1 MTVLIVV
8 PTLGER
14 PEMLRRAL
22 ESIAAQGV
30 DVDIV
35 AVAPPG
41 KGVAELVA
49 EFGGRFVP
57 DPREGGQSGAINA
70 GIAAAAED
78 TEYFAWLCD
87 DDLLAPGSLR
97 ATTAA
102 LDARPEATLAFG
114 WCDYIDVED
123 RVVFRSRAGRIAD
136 WILRWGPNLVPQP
149 GSLAR
154 FSHVRE
160 LGGVDVAAT
169 QTMDLDLWLKLRRRG
184 PFVALNQTLACFR
197 WHADSLTVSDEKF
210 SMNQSD
216 QTRMRHMT
224 PTGARLYKAI
234 FRWPGWWALWLA
246 KRRVNYNTAR
256 AARKAERRTA

>member
-1 MTVLIVV
+1 MTVLMVV

-14 PEMLRRAL
+14 PAMLRKSL
-22 ESIAAQGV
+22 ESIATQGV

-41 KGVAELVA
+41 KGVEELVT

-57 DPREGGQSGAINA
+57 DPGQGGQSGAINA
-70 GIAAAAED
+70 GIAAAAEG
-78 TEYFAWLCD
+78 TEYFAWLGD
-87 DDLLAPGSLR
+87 DDLLAPGSLA

-102 LDARPEATLAFG
+102 LAARSDATLAYG
-114 WCDYIDVED
+114 WCDYIDLEG
-123 RVVFRSRAGRIAD
+123 RVVFRSNAGRIAD
-136 WILRWGPNLVPQP
+136 WILRFGPNLIPQP

-160 LGGVDVAAT
+160 LGGVSVEAT
-169 QTMDLDLWLKLRRRG
+169 QTMDLDLWLRLRKRG
-184 PFVALNQTLACFR
+184 PFVALNQTLASFR
-197 WHADSLTVSDEKF
+197 WHADSLTVRDEKF

-216 QTRMRHMT
+216 ETRMRHMT
-224 PTGARLYKAI
+224 PLGARLYRTV

-246 KRRVNYNTAR
+246 KRRVRFNTAR
-256 AARKAERRTA
+256 AARAGR

>member
-1 MTVLIVV
+1 MVV

-14 PEMLRRAL
+14 PEMLRKSL
-22 ESIAAQGV
+22 ESIASQGV
-30 DVDIV
+30 AVDIV

-41 KGVAELVA
+41 KGVEELVE

-57 DPREGGQSGAINA
+57 DPGAGGQSGAINA
-70 GIAAAAED
+70 GIAAAAEG

-87 DDLLAPGSLR
+87 DDLLTPGSLR

-102 LDARPEATLAFG
+102 LAARAEATLAYG
-114 WCDYIDVED
+114 WCDYIDLED
-123 RVVFRSRAGRIAD
+123 RVVFRSNAGRIAER
-136 WILRWGPNLVPQP
+136 ILRFGPNLVPQP

-154 FSHVRE
+154 FSHVQE
-160 LGGVDVAAT
+160 LGGVDVEAT
-169 QTMDLDLWLKLRRRG
+169 QTMDLDLWLRLRKRG
-184 PFVALNQTLACFR
+184 PFVAINQTLACFR

-216 QTRMRHMT
+216 ETRMRHMT
-224 PTGARLYKAI
+224 PLGAGLYKVI

-246 KRRVNYNTAR
+246 KRRVKYNTAR
-256 AARKAERRTA
+256 AARTGRGLGT